1 VIVKLPLA
9 ILPAPSV
16 AEQPTVV
23 TPSGNVEPETAEH
36 VTATDPLTRSLAET
50 VKFTTAPDGPVAS
63 SVMLAGKVSVGG
75 VVSWMVTLK
84 LPLVVLPA
92 LSVAEQ
98 STLVVPSG
106 NVLPEAGVQ
115 DTVTEPSTMSVAEA
129 EKETTAPDGPVAS
142 AVISPGR
149 VRIGAVV
156 S

>member
-1 VIVKLPLA
+1 MISCFRPNKYILALPQFHFA
-9 ILPAPSV
+9 NQVQVNPCRNPQAF
-16 AEQPTVV
+16 
-23 TPSGNVEPETAEH
+23 
-36 VTATDPLTRSLAET
+36 
-50 VKFTTAPDGPVAS
+50 FTPDGPVAS

-75 VVSWMVTLK
+75 VVSWMVTFK

-129 EKETTAPDGPVAS
+129 EKVTTAPDGPVAS